1 MYGSAPSS
9 NRSAGASN
17 PSWMHSPTDLHATPT
32 SYANGR
38 DDYGGD
44 NGDDDD
50 DDDGDLE
57 AHEDLRERD
66 PLLGSSSV
74 LSPSTGSSSSLLRR
88 NFRGL
93 KAKRNCTDVAFL
105 ALFVC
110 YWLGMVAL
118 ALYAFTR
125 ESNASFAKYIKDGV
139 DFQGD
144 ACGSGRFVYFPD
156 FRVNPDFG
164 FCVDACPEIDGQDME
179 VALPLE
185 TSKLTKNGSH
195 ELVTVHFKSYAT
207 HPWTYVCAPAQGER
221 SLLPCMCRK
230 TVDLGL
236 FEQLR

>member
-1 MYGSAPSS
+1 MYSSAPSS
-9 NRSAGASN
+9 SRSAAGN

-32 SYANGR
+32 SYANGH
-38 DDYGGD
+38 D
-44 NGDDDD
+44 NDDDEDNND
-50 DDDGDLE
+50 DDLE
-57 AHEDLRERD
+57 NNDDLRERD

-105 ALFVC
+105 ALFVT

-156 FRVNPDFG
+156 FRTNPDFG

-179 VALPLE
+179 IALPLE

-207 HPWTYVCAPAQGER
+207 HPWTYVCAPAQGEPSACVGPWR
-221 SLLPCMCRK
+221 S
-230 TVDLGL
+230 
-236 FEQLR
+236 